1 MTLCQRTHISR
12 TTSCRLSWKIN
23 GTPVS
28 LVCTENKLPLR
39 ANRKCSKTPVFLIC
53 WPTLQLMQKDQN
65 LLNNRTWKL
74 RITVMLSIVADLGQ
88 SHISSY
94 SKGKECSEKENY
106 LVELCLNDKGWM
118 VEQLTIELPR
128 EIWDRRPVAVLKK
141 RWMLVL
147 DAFRGCLTEK
157 VTVVIFDIK
166 QWCVWTF
173 YYSSTCNILTV
184 MII

>member
-1 MTLCQRTHISR
+1 
-12 TTSCRLSWKIN
+12 
-23 GTPVS
+23 
-28 LVCTENKLPLR
+28 
-39 ANRKCSKTPVFLIC
+39 
-53 WPTLQLMQKDQN
+53 
-65 LLNNRTWKL
+65 
-74 RITVMLSIVADLGQ
+74 
-88 SHISSY
+88 
-94 SKGKECSEKENY
+94 
-106 LVELCLNDKGWM
+106 M